1 MQKIGDDLWVHD
13 DSMKF
18 AGTKLRLR
26 MTVVKLSDGSLWV
39 HSVTALTPELK
50 QEIDELGEVKYI
62 VAASNAHNTWLQD
75 WCEAYP
81 DAEAYVSAGIP
92 RKVPLSNYH
101 ILRDGLE
108 NVWQGD
114 LEWEFMPGVPMFN
127 ETVFYHKKTQS
138 LIVTDLIQNYPDH
151 VPTGFAGIM
160 TKYVFQPIG
169 FKGTCIAPPL
179 KMGFIIKDKPKFTE
193 FIRNVQGWDFKRIIV
208 THGNIIEDNAKSVF
222 TDLCVRFLK

>member
-1 MQKIGDDLWVHD
+1 MQKIGDDIWVHD
-13 DSMKF
+13 DSMKL

-39 HSVTALTPELK
+39 HSATALSPELK
-50 QEIDELGEVKYI
+50 QEIDQLGEVKHI

-108 NVWQGD
+108 NVWEKD
-114 LEWEFMPGVPMFN
+114 LSWEFMPAVPMFN
-127 ETVFYHKKTQS
+127 ETVFFHKKTQS
-138 LIVTDLIQNYPDH
+138 LIVTDLIQNYPDD

-179 KMGFIIKDKPKFTE
+179 KMGFMIKDKQKFTG
-193 FIRNVQGWDFKRIIV
+193 FIRNVQDWDFKRIIV
-208 THGNIIEDNAKSVF
+208 THGDIIEENAKSVF